1 MSSLLKYLLVL
12 VVLALQSCG
21 GSSGGGSSSK
31 TSSGFLSAAP
41 IDNASCFIYKITTE
55 GTKGDELTSS
65 DSDKGIVTFSNVGYS
80 GRALIQ
86 CSAGGTYTD
95 ETTGSEKQSPILR
108 VALNFVEGEKFAITP
123 LTEIA
128 VQLDNNLNNV
138 IDIHNGTVAKAFGLS
153 GKSITA
159 ILPTDID
166 KISLTNDDSGDY
178 AMILAMLSKLEAED
192 TSDDSS
198 LSKIIDLFK
207 IDLVD
212 GTLEQITTGKLV
224 AAFNGLEDKFKNTN
238 IDKIKADVIGK
249 PLLVDLPVK
258 NLISDSFVTFEFS
271 NTGGVANSC
280 SSEPDLPSGLA
291 VILTSGSC
299 KISGA
304 PTLLQDVITYTIKA
318 TNFAGDSTA
327 TVSIGVSLGI
337 PRNLLVAKGDAII
350 NLAWSIVSGA
360 TGYKIYYSQNEIN
373 ASNLGSTPSVQVS
386 NASGRVSGLT
396 NNTLYYFAVTA
407 VKDGV
412 EGSQSAMVTATPSIG
427 SPSLDNLSDKYL
439 ILNSDIT
446 AFAFNNTNSAASSCS
461 SEPSLP
467 SGLIVGLASG
477 SCEISG
483 APTVLQGAT
492 TYTIR
497 ATNSVGYSTATVS
510 ISVDLDTPK
519 NLTATERNIIIA
531 LTWDSVSGADKYNI
545 HYATETF
552 ANIEV
557 VNYSSLNGYTL
568 LANLTGVSKE
578 IINLIINTKY
588 YFVITAVKD
597 TFESSR
603 SNEVTATPKAPV
615 EVRMLND
622 TGVTWGGNAQTGNN
636 TTCTG
641 AVISAQDCSHGRDAK
656 AVAGTLTKVGSG
668 RAGFDFTKLGSTGN
682 VLSIQNAAW
691 IIGGTGTESAG
702 TKWSCVRDNVTG
714 LIWEV
719 KTDSGSADS
728 DTTDSTHTNIH
739 HKNNKYRWGGKTA
752 LSRDYANRQGTHYDD
767 WTGLVDGTNTENLC
781 GGSNWRVPTV
791 EELESIA
798 DLSIKNLTI
807 DSDYFP
813 DATAMVDKY
822 SWSSSP
828 SNNEYAW
835 VLDFDYGNAIGKK
848 RDLKLFVRLVR
859 FEQ

>member
-95 ETTGSEKQSPILR
+95 EATGNEKQSPILR
-108 VALNFVEGEKFAITP
+108 VALNFIEGEKFAITP

-138 IDIHNGTVAKAFGLS
+138 IDIHNDTVAKAFGLS

-192 TSDDSS
+192 TSNDSS
-198 LSKIIDLFK
+198 LSKIIDLLK
-207 IDLVD
+207 TDLVD

-280 SSEPDLPSGLA
+280 SSEPNLPSGLA

-299 KISGA
+299 KISGV

-318 TNFAGDSTA
+318 TN
-327 TVSIGVSLGI
+327 
-337 PRNLLVAKGDAII
+337 
-350 NLAWSIVSGA
+350 
-360 TGYKIYYSQNEIN
+360 
-373 ASNLGSTPSVQVS
+373 
-386 NASGRVSGLT
+386 
-396 NNTLYYFAVTA
+396 
-407 VKDGV
+407 
-412 EGSQSAMVTATPSIG
+412 
-427 SPSLDNLSDKYL
+427 
-439 ILNSDIT
+439 
-446 AFAFNNTNSAASSCS
+446 
-461 SEPSLP
+461 
-467 SGLIVGLASG
+467 
-477 SCEISG
+477 
-483 APTVLQGAT
+483 
-492 TYTIR
+492 
-497 ATNSVGYSTATVS
+497 SVGYSTATVNIS
-510 ISVDLDTPK
+510 IDLDTPK

-531 LTWDSVSGADKYNI
+531 LTWNSVSGADKYNI

-597 TFESSR
+597 TFESSG
-603 SNEVTATPKAPV
+603 SNEVTATPK
-615 EVRMLND
+615 VRMLND

-691 IIGGTGTESAG
+691 VIGGTGTESAG

-714 LIWEV
+714 LTWEV

-781 GGSNWRVPTV
+781 GGNNWRVPTA
-791 EELESIA
+791 EELESIV
-798 DLSIKNLTI
+798 DLSIIKLTI

-813 DATAMVDKY
+813 DATAMVDVY

-828 SNNEYAW
+828 SNNEHAW
-835 VLDFDYGNAIGKK
+835 VLDFYYGDNAQQK
-848 RDLKLFVRLVR
+848 RDLSLFVRLVR

>member
-95 ETTGSEKQSPILR
+95 EATGNEKQSPILR
-108 VALNFVEGEKFAITP
+108 VALNFIEGEKFAITP

-138 IDIHNGTVAKAFGLS
+138 IDIHNDTVAKVFGLS

-192 TSDDSS
+192 TSNDSS
-198 LSKIIDLFK
+198 LSKIIDLLK
-207 IDLVD
+207 TDLVD

-280 SSEPDLPSGLA
+280 SSEPNLPSGLA

-299 KISGA
+299 KISGV

-318 TNFAGDSTA
+318 TN
-327 TVSIGVSLGI
+327 
-337 PRNLLVAKGDAII
+337 
-350 NLAWSIVSGA
+350 
-360 TGYKIYYSQNEIN
+360 
-373 ASNLGSTPSVQVS
+373 
-386 NASGRVSGLT
+386 
-396 NNTLYYFAVTA
+396 
-407 VKDGV
+407 
-412 EGSQSAMVTATPSIG
+412 
-427 SPSLDNLSDKYL
+427 
-439 ILNSDIT
+439 
-446 AFAFNNTNSAASSCS
+446 
-461 SEPSLP
+461 
-467 SGLIVGLASG
+467 
-477 SCEISG
+477 
-483 APTVLQGAT
+483 
-492 TYTIR
+492 
-497 ATNSVGYSTATVS
+497 SVGYSTATVNIS
-510 ISVDLDTPK
+510 IDLDTPK

-531 LTWDSVSGADKYNI
+531 LTWNSVSGADKYNI

-597 TFESSR
+597 TFESSG

-691 IIGGTGTESAG
+691 VIGGTGTESAG

-714 LIWEV
+714 LTWEV

-835 VLDFDYGNAIGKK
+835 VLDFDYGNATGKK

>member
-1 MSSLLKYLLVL
+1 LRS
-12 VVLALQSCG
+12 
-21 GSSGGGSSSK
+21 
-31 TSSGFLSAAP
+31 F
-41 IDNASCFIYKITTE
+41 NAI
-55 GTKGDELTSS
+55 
-65 DSDKGIVTFSNVGYS
+65 
-80 GRALIQ
+80 
-86 CSAGGTYTD
+86 
-95 ETTGSEKQSPILR
+95 
-108 VALNFVEGEKFAITP
+108 
-123 LTEIA
+123 
-128 VQLDNNLNNV
+128 
-138 IDIHNGTVAKAFGLS
+138 
-153 GKSITA
+153 
-159 ILPTDID
+159 
-166 KISLTNDDSGDY
+166 
-178 AMILAMLSKLEAED
+178 
-192 TSDDSS
+192 
-198 LSKIIDLFK
+198 
-207 IDLVD
+207 
-212 GTLEQITTGKLV
+212 
-224 AAFNGLEDKFKNTN
+224 
-238 IDKIKADVIGK
+238 
-249 PLLVDLPVK
+249 
-258 NLISDSFVTFEFS
+258 
-271 NTGGVANSC
+271 
-280 SSEPDLPSGLA
+280 
-291 VILTSGSC
+291 
-299 KISGA
+299 
-304 PTLLQDVITYTIKA
+304 
-318 TNFAGDSTA
+318 
-327 TVSIGVSLGI
+327 
-337 PRNLLVAKGDAII
+337 
-350 NLAWSIVSGA
+350 
-360 TGYKIYYSQNEIN
+360 
-373 ASNLGSTPSVQVS
+373 
-386 NASGRVSGLT
+386 
-396 NNTLYYFAVTA
+396 
-407 VKDGV
+407 
-412 EGSQSAMVTATPSIG
+412 
-427 SPSLDNLSDKYL
+427 
-439 ILNSDIT
+439 
-446 AFAFNNTNSAASSCS
+446 
-461 SEPSLP
+461 
-467 SGLIVGLASG
+467 
-477 SCEISG
+477 
-483 APTVLQGAT
+483 VLQGAT

-497 ATNSVGYSTATVS
+497 ATNLVGYSTATVN

-597 TFESSR
+597 TFESSG
-603 SNEVTATPKAPV
+603 SNEVTATPK
-615 EVRMLND
+615 VRMLND

-728 DTTDSTHTNIH
+728 NTTDSTHTNIH

-798 DLSIKNLTI
+798 DLSVKNLTI

-813 DATAMVDKY
+813 DATAMVDVY

-828 SNNEYAW
+828 SNNEHAW
-835 VLDFDYGNAIGKK
+835 VLDFYYGDNAQRK
-848 RDLKLFVRLVR
+848 RDLNLFVRLVR

>member
-95 ETTGSEKQSPILR
+95 EATDNEKQSPILR
-108 VALNFVEGEKFAITP
+108 VALNFIEGEKFAITP

-138 IDIHNGTVAKAFGLS
+138 IDIHNDTVAKVFGLS

-192 TSDDSS
+192 TSNDSS
-198 LSKIIDLFK
+198 LSKIIDLLK
-207 IDLVD
+207 TDLVD

-280 SSEPDLPSGLA
+280 SSEPNLPSGLA

-299 KISGA
+299 KISGV

-318 TNFAGDSTA
+318 TN
-327 TVSIGVSLGI
+327 
-337 PRNLLVAKGDAII
+337 
-350 NLAWSIVSGA
+350 
-360 TGYKIYYSQNEIN
+360 
-373 ASNLGSTPSVQVS
+373 
-386 NASGRVSGLT
+386 
-396 NNTLYYFAVTA
+396 
-407 VKDGV
+407 
-412 EGSQSAMVTATPSIG
+412 
-427 SPSLDNLSDKYL
+427 
-439 ILNSDIT
+439 
-446 AFAFNNTNSAASSCS
+446 
-461 SEPSLP
+461 
-467 SGLIVGLASG
+467 
-477 SCEISG
+477 
-483 APTVLQGAT
+483 
-492 TYTIR
+492 
-497 ATNSVGYSTATVS
+497 SVGYSTATVNIS
-510 ISVDLDTPK
+510 IDLDTPK

-531 LTWDSVSGADKYNI
+531 LTWNSVSGADKYNI

-597 TFESSR
+597 TFESSG

-691 IIGGTGTESAG
+691 VIGGTGTESAG

-728 DTTDSTHTNIH
+728 NTTDSTHTNIH

-835 VLDFDYGNAIGKK
+835 VLDFDYGNATGKK

>member
-1 MSSLLKYLLVL
+1 
-12 VVLALQSCG
+12 
-21 GSSGGGSSSK
+21 
-31 TSSGFLSAAP
+31 
-41 IDNASCFIYKITTE
+41 
-55 GTKGDELTSS
+55 
-65 DSDKGIVTFSNVGYS
+65 
-80 GRALIQ
+80 
-86 CSAGGTYTD
+86 
-95 ETTGSEKQSPILR
+95 
-108 VALNFVEGEKFAITP
+108 
-123 LTEIA
+123 
-128 VQLDNNLNNV
+128 
-138 IDIHNGTVAKAFGLS
+138 
-153 GKSITA
+153 
-159 ILPTDID
+159 
-166 KISLTNDDSGDY
+166 
-178 AMILAMLSKLEAED
+178 
-192 TSDDSS
+192 
-198 LSKIIDLFK
+198 
-207 IDLVD
+207 
-212 GTLEQITTGKLV
+212 
-224 AAFNGLEDKFKNTN
+224 
-238 IDKIKADVIGK
+238 
-249 PLLVDLPVK
+249 
-258 NLISDSFVTFEFS
+258 
-271 NTGGVANSC
+271 
-280 SSEPDLPSGLA
+280 
-291 VILTSGSC
+291 
-299 KISGA
+299 
-304 PTLLQDVITYTIKA
+304 
-318 TNFAGDSTA
+318 
-327 TVSIGVSLGI
+327 
-337 PRNLLVAKGDAII
+337 
-350 NLAWSIVSGA
+350 
-360 TGYKIYYSQNEIN
+360 
-373 ASNLGSTPSVQVS
+373 
-386 NASGRVSGLT
+386 
-396 NNTLYYFAVTA
+396 
-407 VKDGV
+407 
-412 EGSQSAMVTATPSIG
+412 
-427 SPSLDNLSDKYL
+427 
-439 ILNSDIT
+439 
-446 AFAFNNTNSAASSCS
+446 
-461 SEPSLP
+461 
-467 SGLIVGLASG
+467 
-477 SCEISG
+477 
-483 APTVLQGAT
+483 
-492 TYTIR
+492 
-497 ATNSVGYSTATVS
+497 
-510 ISVDLDTPK
+510 
-519 NLTATERNIIIA
+519 
-531 LTWDSVSGADKYNI
+531 
-545 HYATETF
+545 
-552 ANIEV
+552 
-557 VNYSSLNGYTL
+557 LNGYTL